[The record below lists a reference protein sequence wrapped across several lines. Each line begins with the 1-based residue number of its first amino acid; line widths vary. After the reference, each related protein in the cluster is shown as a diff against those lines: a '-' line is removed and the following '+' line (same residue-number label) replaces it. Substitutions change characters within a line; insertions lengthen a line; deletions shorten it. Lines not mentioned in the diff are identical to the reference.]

1 MTADN
6 FIQRAA
12 YGIWNFM
19 RTPKFEYE
27 IQSKKKKTNIS
38 IASMIFHSQL
48 VLAWH
53 YITFY

>member
-12 YGIWNFM
+12 HGIWNFM

-27 IQSKKKKTNIS
+27 IQSKKKNKHFLQSKAAYKAPPIQ
-38 IASMIFHSQL
+38 IFQK
-48 VLAWH
+48 
-53 YITFY
+53 